1 MAVSESQKKASA
13 KWDKN
18 HAATLACKVPKEKAE
33 AFRDYCADQG
43 KAFTRFCW
51 SMSTAV
57 LRNNAKQARRACA
70 LGEMWL

>member
-18 HAATLACKVPKEKAE
+18 HAATLACKVTKEKAE

-43 KAFTRFCW
+43 K
-51 SMSTAV
+51 SVHAV
-57 LRNNAKQARRACA
+57 LLEYVNRCIEK
-70 LGEMWL
+70 